1 MVKDDV
7 LPTSSPRPV
16 AATDND
22 DADSKQRRMDSARV
36 QTGARSVCMTIMQPH
51 VLMPL
56 LVLAALT
63 GLFVTKAHHAAAHD
77 ADAEAAYRK
86 SMHFREHTDPRAQA
100 RRRAAN
106 AAAAEA
112 LDAAGGSAAGH
123 VISVAEARA
132 RREVEPQKK
141 EPLATIAPSA
151 KAKEAGGISKADLK
165 SALRSFYN
173 DFDPDKAADDNLEHI
188 VHKYKPLDIVQ
199 GLESKYGREAMP
211 AALTKLLPEVPK
223 EDLWGDRCFKF
234 EDCES
239 CVENGCGWCIGQAWC
254 VKDEANICDDA
265 YDHIGEASGNTVCP
279 AGIASAKDAESK
291 IKPTS

>member
-1 MVKDDV
+1 MADV

-16 AATDND
+16 AATDDN

-77 ADAEAAYRK
+77 ADAEAAYRN

-100 RRRAAN
+100 RRRAAD

-112 LDAAGGSAAGH
+112 LHAAGGSAAGQ
-123 VISVAEARA
+123 VISAAEARA
-132 RREVEPQKK
+132 RREVEPEKK
-141 EPLATIAPSA
+141 SLPPTAAPSP
-151 KAKEAGGISKADLK
+151 KDTGGIPKADLK
-165 SALRSFYN
+165 AALRDFYN
-173 DFDPDKAADDNLEHI
+173 DFDPDKAEEDNLEHI
-188 VHKYKPLDIVQ
+188 VHKYKALDIVQ
-199 GLESKYGREAMP
+199 GLEAKYGREAIP
-211 AALTKLLPEVPK
+211 AALEKLLPAAPK

-234 EDCES
+234 EDCEA

-254 VKDEANICDDA
+254 VQDKANICDDA
-265 YDHIGEASGNTVCP
+265 MDHIGEASGNTVCP
-279 AGIASAKDAESK
+279 VGIRSAKDAESK
-291 IKPTS
+291 IKPRS